1 MKTFRVAMPPDIYDA
16 EGNLKFKDMGL
27 SVFDEYPL
35 LESYVL
41 TETRAEIG
49 SDQLR
54 EANGMVV
61 FGGRVTPE
69 SVSNAENL
77 LVFSRIGVGYDS
89 VDVDACTD
97 NDVVLLITSGA
108 VDRSVAEAA
117 IGWLLALTHNVVAKD
132 RLVRTG
138 NWNDRTLYHGIEL
151 RDRTFGSIG
160 LGGIAR
166 ETIRL
171 LRVFGMQRPLAFDPY
186 VTSKAAAEIGVELV
200 ELDELMRRADF
211 VSVHCPLNEETRDLV
226 GQAELGMMKVG
237 SYIINT
243 ARGGIV
249 NEEALYD
256 VLVKRQ
262 IAGAAIDCFDGE
274 PLVEPHRFGKLD
286 NVLLAPHSIAWTE
299 ELFRDIGAAAI
310 RGVAELAMGR
320 LPAGVVNLEVL
331 ERPGYRDKWKRLQV
345 G

>member
-41 TETRAEIG
+41 TDTRAEIG
-49 SDQLR
+49 ADQRR

-77 LVFSRIGVGYDS
+77 LVFSLIGVGYDS
-89 VDVDACTD
+89 VDVDSCTD

-117 IGWLLALTHNVVAKD
+117 IGWLLALTPNVVAKD

-226 GQAELGMMKVG
+226 GQA
-237 SYIINT
+237 
-243 ARGGIV
+243 
-249 NEEALYD
+249 
-256 VLVKRQ
+256 
-262 IAGAAIDCFDGE
+262 
-274 PLVEPHRFGKLD
+274 
-286 NVLLAPHSIAWTE
+286 
-299 ELFRDIGAAAI
+299 
-310 RGVAELAMGR
+310 
-320 LPAGVVNLEVL
+320 
-331 ERPGYRDKWKRLQV
+331 
-345 G
+345 